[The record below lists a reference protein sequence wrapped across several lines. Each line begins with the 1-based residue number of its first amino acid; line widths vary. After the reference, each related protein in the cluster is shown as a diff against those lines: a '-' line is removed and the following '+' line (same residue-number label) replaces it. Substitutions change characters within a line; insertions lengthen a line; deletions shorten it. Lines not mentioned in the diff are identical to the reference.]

1 MYSENVSPNCSVLV
15 CSLCEKY
22 IELGIGVVTRTRV
35 QKDSDDDDDAT
46 PSGETQQHKIA
57 WQEKEWRPNSEH
69 IRGSLNYLPIM
80 FVTSDYT

>member
-46 PSGETQQHKIA
+46 PSGET
-57 WQEKEWRPNSEH
+57 WQEKAWRPNSEH